1 MPSTSPR
8 WFPIAALVAVVAI
21 VASVAA
27 AYLLGAARNRTVT
40 AYFTSAEAVFED
52 NAVRVLGVPV
62 GKITEVEP
70 EGTRVRVEMEIT
82 DADLKLP
89 ADVRAVVVSP
99 SVVTGRYVQ
108 FTPTYSGGPEL
119 ADGAVIPVERT
130 AVPLGVD
137 DLTRTASELATA
149 LGPQGVNSNGALSDV
164 VDVGAQNLGGN
175 GEEFNRAVRNVG
187 ELSGTLSDSREELFG
202 TVTEL
207 QSFVSTIAERDAEVR
222 EFNDRLQ
229 VVAGFLADDREELGD
244 AFRELSIAL
253 GDVAAFVR
261 DNREILGSNVDR
273 LVTVTD
279 AVVRQR
285 RALKEILDVAPA
297 GLNNLFNAYNSV
309 PGTLDT
315 RINIALPTLL
325 GLVCQNAGTAYD
337 EQIPSPPTFD
347 KTPIGAVCGQLGGLV
362 SGNQAD
368 TVTAL
373 SALGVPADARFPGLA
388 VPTDQ
393 PGAIPDVTT
402 LPDPPAAPQG
412 APAPAP
418 PATGTAPEPPVED
431 AAPAEPEPPAGLLAP
446 AVPIPPIAP
455 QPTEGGR

>member
-149 LGPQGVNSNGALSDV
+149 LGPQGVNSNGALSDF

-229 VVAGFLADDREELGD
+229 AVAGFLADDREELGD

-285 RALKEILDVAPA
+285 RALEEILDVAPA

-325 GLVCQNAGTAYD
+325 GLICERAADAAGPAF
-337 EQIPSPPTFD
+337 PGSP
-347 KTPIGAVCGQLGGLV
+347 IAAICGRLGGLL

-402 LPDPPAAPQG
+402 LPDTPAAPQA
-412 APAPAP
+412 APTPVP
-418 PATGTAPEPPVED
+418 PATGVAPEAPAED
-431 AAPAEPEPPAGLLAP
+431 APAEPEPPAGLLGP
-446 AVPIPPIAP
+446 TVPIPPITP
-455 QPTEGGR
+455 RPTEGGR